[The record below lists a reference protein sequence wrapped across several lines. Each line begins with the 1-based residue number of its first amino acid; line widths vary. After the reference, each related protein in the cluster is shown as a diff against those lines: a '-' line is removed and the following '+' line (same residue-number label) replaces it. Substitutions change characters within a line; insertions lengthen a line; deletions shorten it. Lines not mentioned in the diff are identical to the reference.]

1 MNISDGSN
9 FIGQYCGNL
18 TGKVILVSRDYL
30 VLTFHSDGT
39 FDPDK
44 RGFEIFFAG
53 DVNTPGKGIQKS
65 NIPVIGIVKCQRGKI
80 LPMRV

>member
-9 FIGQYCGNL
+9 FIGQYCGSL
-18 TGKVILVSRDYL
+18 TGKVIFVSRDYL
-30 VLTFHSDGT
+30 VLTFHSDGI